1 MWTWFAIGRDTPT
14 VRKFRAKAELD
25 ASRSHEDG
33 YRVRFE
39 YLNAW
44 LHGTRLRSAL
54 AACGYGI
61 LTLWFAGVLLR
72 G

>member
-1 MWTWFAIGRDTPT
+1 MMW
-14 VRKFRAKAELD
+14 FRPSPD
-25 ASRSHEDG
+25 RPH
-33 YRVRFE
+33 RVRFE

-61 LTLWFAGVLLR
+61 FTLWFAGVLLR